1 MRSQGFG
8 KRSSAVGMPRPKK
21 AKLQYD
27 EESGQPSATA
37 ITAAT
42 ANEEVTPPALKEQ
55 DAPIHDD
62 SFEVVDK
69 GILKDAAA
77 VTKMARASVKEA
89 AVEVRVAEAK
99 LRHERRLDEE
109 REQRWWAAERRSE
122 PPPAH
127 LQLERAYKSQVK
139 DLKARLELSEAQRRE
154 VEAGAELQRC
164 LLLQEQLAH
173 ARLRDRLCGEVM

>member
-1 MRSQGFG
+1 MQGFG
-8 KRSSAVGMPRPKK
+8 KRSGAIGMPRPKK
-21 AKLQYD
+21 AKVLPK
-27 EESGQPSATA
+27 EVSRMESLPAASAEITSSEGDSVSPSLMAEAPSAT
-37 ITAAT
+37 
-42 ANEEVTPPALKEQ
+42 
-55 DAPIHDD
+55 

-69 GILKDAAA
+69 AMLKDAAT

-99 LRHERRLDEE
+99 LRHERRLDKE

-122 PPPAH
+122 QPPAY

-139 DLKARLELSEAQRRE
+139 DLKARLELSEARRRE
-154 VEAGAELQRC
+154 AEARVELQGC
-164 LLLQEQLAH
+164 LLMQEQLAH

>member
-8 KRSSAVGMPRPKK
+8 KRSSAIGMPRPKK
-21 AKLQYD
+21 AKLQY
-27 EESGQPSATA
+27 STGIGQPFVAVIS
-37 ITAAT
+37 AAT
-42 ANEEVTPPALKEQ
+42 INEEASPPALKEQ
-55 DAPIHDD
+55 DAPTHDD

-69 GILKDAAA
+69 AMLKDAAT

-89 AVEVRVAEAK
+89 AVDVRVAEAK
-99 LRHERRLDEE
+99 LRRERKLDEE
-109 REQRWWAAERRSE
+109 REQRWWAAERRE
-122 PPPAH
+122 EAPPAY
-127 LQLERAYKSQVK
+127 LQLERAYKSQVR
-139 DLKARLELSEAQRRE
+139 DLRARLELSEAQRRE